1 MARKM
6 LMAKNCSLAADG
18 VAVYL
23 DDYDTREEAEKALYE
38 AVMENADYAI
48 EEVEE

>member
-1 MARKM
+1 MARKV

-18 VAVYL
+18 IAVYL
-23 DDYDTREEAEKALYE
+23 DEYDTREEAEKALHQ

-48 EEVEE
+48 EE